1 MKSALQRRIGAIASS
16 LLIVS
21 TLAVLPASSTAAART
36 PHQSATTCVANG
48 TPQVNGVIAL
58 KFQGSSSTGCSATLH
73 GQWAAHSSQ
82 FDTSYADFALAGS
95 TGDWSSAIAS
105 PQLHGTVSGVVPA
118 ATGTGT
124 SSGAAG
130 SGTGTLGTGT
140 LGTNAPVGSKTLGFT
155 LDCVITYSPLH
166 ITCTLTI
173 YLSSY

>member
-1 MKSALQRRIGAIASS
+1 MKSALKRRIGAIASS
-16 LLIVS
+16 MLIVS

-58 KFQGSSSTGCSATLH
+58 KFEGSTSTGCSVTLH

-82 FDTSYADFALAGS
+82 FDTSYADYAAVGPAGN
-95 TGDWSSAIAS
+95 WSSAIAS

-118 ATGTGT
+118 ASTSGGT

-130 SGTGTLGTGT
+130 SGTGTLGTSQ
-140 LGTNAPVGSKTLGFT
+140 AIGFSI
-155 LDCVITYSPLH
+155 DCVITYAPFH
-166 ITCTLTI
+166 ITCTI
-173 YLSSY
+173 YIHVSNY